1 MANLTAGTWP
11 TKKSERITAPV
22 ASDLRQA
29 MIQQNLLLTNLSTY
43 LGTIAT
49 GNYVISAVTASR
61 GTTVTYSLTAGQ
73 VGIGGVPV
81 AAFSALSNQSFGALG
96 TVPADTWALVAF
108 DQVGAGTVTL
118 VSAAAN
124 YTTGYATE
132 ALAIAAIPAVTAAN
146 ARTAYLT
153 LKTKAATAFIFAT
166 DSLAGGATG
175 NVASVTNYYSIASVY
190 DTTAWTASQI
200 ANQQGTVLTSA
211 NY

>member
-22 ASDLRQA
+22 ASDLRQE
-29 MIQQNLLLTNLSTY
+29 MIQTNLLMTNLSTY

-81 AAFSALSNQSFGALG
+81 AAFSALANQAFGALG

-153 LKTKAATAFIFAT
+153 LKTKAATQFIFAT

-175 NVASVTNYYSIASVY
+175 NVASATNYYSIASVF

-200 ANQQGTVLTSA
+200 ANQQGTVLTSS